1 MVSTI
6 VFLKFGTF
14 FHIFTICHFHVHV
27 CVVCV
32 ICMLYPF
39 YNSPSFIYKLK
50 TCCIVTYVSTI
61 IVFVSFFP
69 SFLSLNQLH
78 VNIFNQICFSGKIT
92 LSYLSSINLI
102 EYYIVMCLIWPKKG
116 HVVMGYGYIRQT
128 GTLTDGHAHRWAQ
141 CISICQHAH
150 LSVCP
155 SVCMPICVHAHLSV
169 CLFV

>member
-1 MVSTI
+1 MYVSS
-6 VFLKFGTF
+6 VSS
-14 FHIFTICHFHVHV
+14 V
-27 CVVCV
+27 CY
-32 ICMLYPF
+32 IPF
-39 YNSPSFIYKLK
+39 ITPPPSYINSKHD
-50 TCCIVTYVSTI
+50 CIVTDVSTR

-141 CISICQHAH
+141 
-150 LSVCP
+150 
-155 SVCMPICVHAHLSV
+155 
-169 CLFV
+169 